1 MYFVMNN
8 KDFKD
13 LIFSLSQLFTCR
25 KRKQISGDKSGEQFL
40 KLKHSNVSNYFC
52 NKKVSLIII

>member
-1 MYFVMNN
+1 MFFVMNN

-25 KRKQISGDKSGEQFL
+25 KRKQISGDKSGEQ
-40 KLKHSNVSNYFC
+40 C
-52 NKKVSLIII
+52 IA